1 MPIKSYQYLRNG
13 KEPSNTSPK
22 TTYQCLLCPSVPVIK
37 IVMEMGS
44 AISVDASATTVS
56 RGTTALNPS
65 LSILSSVGTC
75 APSTKECAS
84 SKKSS
89 ESIATSSARAT
100 LDTSEPIAESPN
112 VQENAAIM
120 GSALQPIPVSAS
132 GERWEPS
139 AKLIV
144 VVEAMAL
151 AILMAPVSVMRAI
164 SSILPPR
171 NANSRVL
178 VSPVPTASVQT
189 CWPALPGARRAPA
202 TTVLASAGQASAVLP
217 VLPK

>member
-1 MPIKSYQYLRNG
+1 MPIKSYQCLRNG
-13 KEPSNTSPK
+13 KERSNTSPK

-89 ESIATSSARAT
+89 ESIATSSARAI

-139 AKLIV
+139 VKLTV
-144 VVEAMAL
+144 AVEAMAL

-171 NANSRVL
+171 NANSRV
-178 VSPVPTASVQT
+178 
-189 CWPALPGARRAPA
+189 
-202 TTVLASAGQASAVLP
+202 
-217 VLPK
+217 